1 MRKALLTNKP
11 TKVSVQTYL
20 EMSFHN
26 FAWKCFQLNLTLSFC
41 RFVHFKRISSIKICK
56 IGDTLPHLTQTLLPN
71 PPLFLTVFLF
81 YDS

>member
-1 MRKALLTNKP
+1 MRKALLTKQP

-26 FAWKCFQLNLTLSFC
+26 FAWKYFQLNLILSFC
-41 RFVHFKRISSIKICK
+41 RFAHFKRISSIKICK

-81 YDS
+81 YDP

>member
-1 MRKALLTNKP
+1 MRKALLTKKS
-11 TKVSVQTYL
+11 TKFSVQTYL
-20 EMSFHN
+20 EMFFHN

-71 PPLFLTVFLF
+71 PPLFLTVFLC
-81 YDS
+81 YES